1 MYLSLNIC
9 TYSECISFEMT
20 TKFQIKYILEEEIDP
35 STPPPPPKRN
45 LSVTMVPKAFP

>member
-35 STPPPPPKRN
+35 SSTPPPPPPPPPPPN
-45 LSVTMVPKAFP
+45 GICL